1 MNAAQFHS
9 SRKFAQTKF
18 GKIAYVER
26 GEGPRA
32 ALLVHGLP
40 LNGFQW
46 REVLE
51 DLASTRRCIAP
62 DLMGL
67 GYGEIESGSDLS
79 FGGQAKMLSAF
90 LDTLGIDSVDLCGND
105 TGGGVSQVF
114 AATAVNRV
122 RTLTLTNCE
131 VADLWPNEMLTGFY
145 AGVKSGAVVQGFKLM
160 LADASIARAQFG
172 SVYESAETL
181 TPELLEVYLGPLV
194 ASEARIAVLTGL
206 AEWERS
212 RHELV
217 AQGPALR
224 ASKIPAQIIW
234 GEADTAF
241 DKAASLGWF
250 KQNLGGLKRTVLVPR
265 AKLFFPEE
273 HPRLTST
280 LLKEFWEQQN

>member
-9 SRKFAQTKF
+9 SRKFANTKF
-18 GKIAYVER
+18 GRIAYVER
-26 GEGPRA
+26 GEGPRS

-46 REVLE
+46 REELE

-67 GYGEIESGSDLS
+67 GYGEIESGTDLS
-79 FGGQAKMLSAF
+79 FGGQARMLSAF
-90 LDTLGIDSVDLCGND
+90 LDALGIDSVDLCGND
-105 TGGGVSQVF
+105 TGGGVSQVL
-114 AATAVNRV
+114 AATAPNRI

-131 VADLWPNEMLTGFY
+131 VHDLWPNEMLTGFY
-145 AGVKSGAVVQGFKLM
+145 AGVKSGAVVQGFKMM
-160 LADASIARAQFG
+160 LADVSIARAQFG

-181 TPELLEVYLGPLV
+181 TPELLEVYLAPLV
-194 ASEARIAVLTGL
+194 ASDKRIEGLKGL
-206 AEWERS
+206 AQWQHS
-212 RHELV
+212 QQELV
-217 AQGPALR
+217 AQTPALR
-224 ASKIPAQIIW
+224 ASKIPTQVIW

-241 DKAASLGWF
+241 DKAASLAWF
-250 KQNLGGLKRTVLVPR
+250 KKNLGGLKRTVLVPR

-280 LLKEFWEQQN
+280 LLKEFWEQN

>member
-32 ALLVHGLP
+32 AMLVHGLP

-51 DLASTRRCIAP
+51 DLASTRRCLAP

-67 GYGEIESGSDLS
+67 GYGEIESGTDLS
-79 FGGQAKMLSAF
+79 FGGQATMLSAF
-90 LDTLGIDSVDLCGND
+90 LDALGIDSVDLCGND

-114 AATAVNRV
+114 AATAANRV

-145 AGVKSGAVVQGFKLM
+145 AGVKSGAVVQGFKMM

-194 ASEARIAVLTGL
+194 ASEARIAGL
-206 AEWERS
+206 AGLAQWERS
-212 RHELV
+212 RQELV
-217 AQGPALR
+217 ARAPALR

-241 DKAASLGWF
+241 DKTASLGWF
-250 KQNLGGLKRTVLVPR
+250 KKNLGGLKRTVLVPR

-280 LLKEFWEQQN
+280 LLKEFWEAN

>member
-32 ALLVHGLP
+32 ALLVHALP

-46 REVLE
+46 RGVLE
-51 DLASTRRCIAP
+51 DLAPTRRCIAP

-67 GYGEIESGSDLS
+67 GYGEIESGTDLS

-90 LDTLGIDSVDLCGND
+90 LDALGIDSVDLCGND
-105 TGGGVSQVF
+105 TGGGVGQVF
-114 AATAVNRV
+114 AATAANRV

-131 VADLWPNEMLTGFY
+131 VSDLWPNEMLTGFY
-145 AGVKSGAVVQGFKLM
+145 AGVKSGAVVQGFKMM
-160 LADASIARAQFG
+160 LSDVSIARAQFG

-181 TPELLEVYLGPLV
+181 TPELLEVYLAPLV
-194 ASEARIAVLTGL
+194 GSDKRIDGLKGL
-206 AEWERS
+206 AEWQRS
-212 RHELV
+212 QQELV
-217 AQGPALR
+217 AQAAALR
-224 ASKIPAQIIW
+224 ASKIPTQVIW

-241 DKAASLGWF
+241 DKAASLAWF
-250 KQNLGGLKRTVLVPR
+250 KKNLGGLKRTVMVPR

-273 HPRLTST
+273 HPRVIST
-280 LLKEFWEQQN
+280 LLKEFWEQN

>member
-32 ALLVHGLP
+32 AMLVHGLP

-46 REVLE
+46 REVLD
-51 DLASTRRCIAP
+51 DLALTRRCIAP

-67 GYGEIESGSDLS
+67 GYGEIESGTDLS
-79 FGGQAKMLSAF
+79 FGGQATMLSAF
-90 LDTLGIDSVDLCGND
+90 LDALGIDSVDLCGND

-114 AATAVNRV
+114 AATAANRV

-145 AGVKSGAVVQGFKLM
+145 AGVKSGAVVQGFKMM

-194 ASEARIAVLTGL
+194 ASEARIAGL
-206 AEWERS
+206 AGLAQWERS
-212 RHELV
+212 RQELV
-217 AQGPALR
+217 ARAPALR

-241 DKAASLGWF
+241 DKMASLGWF
-250 KQNLGGLKRTVLVPR
+250 KKNLGGLKRTVLVPR

-280 LLKEFWEQQN
+280 LLKEFWEAN

>member
-9 SRKFAQTKF
+9 SRKFAKTKF
-18 GKIAYVER
+18 GRIAYVER

-67 GYGEIESGSDLS
+67 GYGEIESGTDLS
-79 FGGQAKMLSAF
+79 FGGQAKMLTAF
-90 LDTLGIDSVDLCGND
+90 LDALGIDSVDLCGND

-114 AATAVNRV
+114 AATAANRV

-145 AGVKSGAVVQGFKLM
+145 AGVKSGEVVQGLKMM

-172 SVYESAETL
+172 SVYESAEML
-181 TPELLEVYLGPLV
+181 TPELLEVYLAPVV
-194 ASEARIAVLTGL
+194 ASDKSIDGFKGL

-212 RHELV
+212 RQELV
-217 AQGPALR
+217 AQAPALR
-224 ASKIPAQIIW
+224 ASKIPTQVIW

-241 DKAASLGWF
+241 DKAASLAWF
-250 KQNLGGLKRTVLVPR
+250 KKNLGGLKRTVLVPR

-273 HPRLTST
+273 HPRVIST
-280 LLKEFWEQQN
+280 LLKEFWEQN

>member
-9 SRKFAQTKF
+9 SRKFATTKF

-32 ALLVHGLP
+32 ALLVHALP

-51 DLASTRRCIAP
+51 DLAPTRRCIAP

-67 GYGEIESGSDLS
+67 GYGEIESGTDLS
-79 FGGQAKMLSAF
+79 FGGQARMLSAF
-90 LDTLGIDSVDLCGND
+90 LDALGIDSVDLCGND

-114 AATAVNRV
+114 AATAPNRI

-131 VADLWPNEMLTGFY
+131 VHNLWPNEMLTGFY
-145 AGVKSGAVVQGFKLM
+145 AGVKSGAVVQGFKMM
-160 LADASIARAQFG
+160 LADVSIARAQFG

-181 TPELLEVYLGPLV
+181 TPELLEVYLAPLV
-194 ASEARIAVLTGL
+194 ASDKRIEGLKAL
-206 AEWERS
+206 AEWQRS
-212 RHELV
+212 QQELV
-217 AQGPALR
+217 AQAPALR
-224 ASKIPAQIIW
+224 ASKIPTQVIW

-241 DKAASLGWF
+241 DKAASLAWF
-250 KQNLGGLKRTVLVPR
+250 KKNLGGLKRTVLVPR

-273 HPRLTST
+273 HPPVTST
-280 LLKEFWEQQN
+280 LLKEFWEQN

>member
-18 GKIAYVER
+18 GRIAYVER
-26 GEGPRA
+26 GQGPHA

-46 REVLE
+46 REELE

-67 GYGEIESGSDLS
+67 GYGEIESGADLS
-79 FGGQAKMLSAF
+79 FGGQARMLSAF
-90 LDTLGIDSVDLCGND
+90 LDALGIDSVDLCGND
-105 TGGGVSQVF
+105 TGGGVSQVL
-114 AATAVNRV
+114 AAIAPNRI

-131 VADLWPNEMLTGFY
+131 VHDLWPNEMLTGFY
-145 AGVKSGAVVQGFKLM
+145 AGVKSGVVVQGFKMM
-160 LADASIARAQFG
+160 LSDVTIARAQFG

-181 TPELLEVYLGPLV
+181 TPELLEVYLAPLV
-194 ASEARIAVLTGL
+194 ASDKRIEGLKGL
-206 AEWERS
+206 AEWQRS
-212 RHELV
+212 QQELV
-217 AQGPALR
+217 AQAPALR
-224 ASKIPAQIIW
+224 ASKIPTQVIW

-241 DKAASLGWF
+241 DKAASLAWF
-250 KQNLGGLKRTVLVPR
+250 KKNLGGLKRTVLVPR

-280 LLKEFWEQQN
+280 LLKEFWEAN

>member
-18 GKIAYVER
+18 GRIAYVER
-26 GEGPRA
+26 GQGPHA

-46 REVLE
+46 REELE

-67 GYGEIESGSDLS
+67 GYGEIESGADLS
-79 FGGQAKMLSAF
+79 FGGQARMLSAF
-90 LDTLGIDSVDLCGND
+90 LDALGIDSVDLCGND
-105 TGGGVSQVF
+105 TGGGVSQIL
-114 AATAVNRV
+114 AAIAPNRI

-131 VADLWPNEMLTGFY
+131 VHDLWPNEMLTGFY
-145 AGVKSGAVVQGFKLM
+145 AGVKSGVVVQGFKMM
-160 LADASIARAQFG
+160 LSDVTIARAQFG

-181 TPELLEVYLGPLV
+181 TPELLEVYLAPLV
-194 ASEARIAVLTGL
+194 ASDKRIEGLKGL
-206 AEWERS
+206 AEWQRS
-212 RHELV
+212 QQELV
-217 AQGPALR
+217 AQAPALR
-224 ASKIPAQIIW
+224 ASKIPTQVIW

-241 DKAASLGWF
+241 DKAASLAWF
-250 KQNLGGLKRTVLVPR
+250 KKNLGGLKRTVLVPR

-280 LLKEFWEQQN
+280 LLKEFWEQN